1 MSLGFYWEQ
10 ADVDGSDEHPLERE
24 LGMQLDALARFGRLI
39 DEAQR
44 ESRDG
49 QVAVLLKQQ
58 ARVEEW
64 VRSIRSALARCSAP
78 FGRTPT

>member
-1 MSLGFYWEQ
+1 MVLGFFWEQ
-10 ADVDGSDEHPLERE
+10 ADVDSSDEHPLERE
-24 LGMQLDALARFGRLI
+24 LGTQLDALARFGRLI

-49 QVAVLLKQQ
+49 QVSVLLRQQ

-64 VRSIRSALARCSAP
+64 VRSLRSALARSTVP
-78 FGRTPT
+78 IRRR